1 MDYDHLISEALATPF
16 EGWDFDVFKDRYE
29 EHTDRL
35 PWNYEHLVR
44 DRMAAVS
51 SMLDMGTGGGEFLA
65 ALAPLPARTAAT
77 EGYAPNVPV
86 ARARL
91 EPLGVEVVEVGEDE
105 VLAFAD
111 EAFELVI
118 NRHESFDPGE
128 VYRVLKPG
136 GVFVTQ
142 QVGGRDLEE
151 VNLALG
157 GPRHEV
163 YEWDLASAAGGL
175 VEAGFEVTWQEER
188 ASEAV
193 FRDVGALVLFL
204 RIADW
209 QVPGF
214 SVEGYDERLRRVH
227 EGMPLRATAWRFALT
242 ARKR

>member
-1 MDYDHLISEALATPF
+1 MDYDRLISEALATPF
-16 EGWDFDVFKDRYE
+16 EGWDFGVFKDRYE
-29 EHTDRL
+29 EQTDRL
-35 PWNYEHLVR
+35 PWNYEQLVR
-44 DRMAAVS
+44 DSMADVS

-65 ALAPLPARTAAT
+65 ALAPLPVRTAAT

-86 ARARL
+86 ARDRL
-91 EPLGVEVVEVGEDE
+91 EPLGVEVVEVDEDDA
-105 VLAFAD
+105 LGFAD
-111 EAFELVI
+111 GSFELVI
-118 NRHESFDPGE
+118 NRHESFDPRE
-128 VYRVLKPG
+128 VHRVLKPG

-163 YEWDLASAAGGL
+163 YEWDLGSAARGL
-175 VEAGFEVTWQEER
+175 VEAGFEVTWKEER

-214 SVEGYDERLRRVH
+214 SVERYDERLRRVH
-227 EGMPLRATAWRFALT
+227 EEMPLRATAWRFALT
-242 ARKR
+242 ARKA